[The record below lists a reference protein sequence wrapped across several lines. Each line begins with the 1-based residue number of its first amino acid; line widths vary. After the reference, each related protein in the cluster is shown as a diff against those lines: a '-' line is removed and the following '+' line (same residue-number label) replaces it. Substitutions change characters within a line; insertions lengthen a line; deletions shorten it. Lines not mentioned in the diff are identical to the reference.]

1 MKKKKISKKE
11 QFSYIF
17 KNGKFMNFD
26 YFTINY
32 AKKLNGENNA
42 LPRYSIITSKKVGN
56 AVKRNFA
63 KRRVRALNKLFY
75 INRIKELDYIVVVKK
90 KLLDVRFK
98 NLSLEFEKALHKIN
112 KSML

>member
-17 KNGKFMNFD
+17 KNGKFMSFD

-32 AKKLNGENNA
+32 AKKLSRENNA
-42 LPRYSIITSKKVGN
+42 LLSYGIITSKKVGN

-63 KRRVRALNKLFY
+63 KRRVKALKNLFS
-75 INRIKELDYIVVVKK
+75 INAMKELDYIVVVKK
-90 KLLDVRFK
+90 KLLAVKFK
-98 NLSLEFEKALHKIN
+98 KLSLEFEKALHKIK
-112 KSML
+112 KSTL